1 VVEAQLAHRREHL
14 GGECLVQLHEV
25 DVLRLQAGALERLP
39 GGRHGTDAHHRGV
52 DAGRGAAHH
61 PRERLAAQLAGALL
75 ARHDDA
81 GRAVVDLRGVAG
93 RDGPALAK
101 DRLELGEPLERRVGA
116 RALVGVD
123 RDRVALRLGHLD
135 RDDLVVEPA
144 RLGGRDRA
152 AVRLER

>member
-1 VVEAQLAHRREHL
+1 LICDALPAVTCPVPE
-14 GGECLVQLHEV
+14 
-25 DVLRLQAGALERLP
+25 DRLQ
-39 GGRHGTDAHHRGV
+39 
-52 DAGRGAAHH
+52 
-61 PRERLAAQLAGALL
+61 
-75 ARHDDA
+75 
-81 GRAVVDLRGVAG
+81 
-93 RDGPALAK
+93 
-101 DRLELGEPLERRVGA
+101 LGEPLERGVGA